1 MIQGGNESAAIVTAA
16 RPFRLLAMSMASGPE
31 GHELVVADDGSIP
44 AEQIARL
51 GMRPG
56 THLRVVAELPPA
68 PDATI
73 AGRLMS
79 WPQVSWEDFERAS
92 QLAQGD
98 LGHS

>member
-1 MIQGGNESAAIVTAA
+1 MSIV
-16 RPFRLLAMSMASGPE
+16 SGPE

-56 THLRVVAELPPA
+56 THLRVVAEQPA
-68 PDATI
+68 VPGGSI
-73 AGRLMS
+73 AGRLMC
-79 WPQVSWEDFERAS
+79 WPEVSWEDFERAS